1 MRSNRNDFFGIYCN
15 FKTHSVERIGSLVP
29 VNHLGYVQGAWR
41 ALMALLGHRSFCHKM
56 LWKPGN
62 GLHHLPWAPVLL
74 SVSEASEEPFL
85 PMDGG
90 SVQGPLSSSKS
101 HDHALAFDNH
111 CNCQPKSSLYPACS
125 RRLVWNKMS
134 LSTWV
139 LLQTWEETS
148 TFNVAL
154 NSCSFNIM
162 LNFALILNPIAFP
175 IWNGK
180 CDQKWLW
187 NKTWK
192 QSN

>member
-15 FKTHSVERIGSLVP
+15 FKTHSVERIGSLVS
-29 VNHLGYVQGAWR
+29 VNHLGYVQGPWR
-41 ALMALLGHRSFCHKM
+41 ALMALRRVTDPFAIKYSGSQEMASIIFLE
-56 LWKPGN
+56 
-62 GLHHLPWAPVLL
+62 LL
-74 SVSEASEEPFL
+74 CYCLCLRLQEPFL
-85 PMDGG
+85 PLDGG
-90 SVQGPLSSSKS
+90 SVHGSLSSSKS

-111 CNCQPKSSLYPACS
+111 CQPKSSLYPACS